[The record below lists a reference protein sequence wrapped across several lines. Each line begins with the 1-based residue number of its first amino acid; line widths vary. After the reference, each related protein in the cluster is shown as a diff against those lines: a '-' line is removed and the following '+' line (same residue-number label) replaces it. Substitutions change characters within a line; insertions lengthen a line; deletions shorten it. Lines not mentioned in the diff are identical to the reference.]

1 MSFSAVP
8 NCTSS
13 ISPSNGAAG
22 SSETGSV
29 FASRLAPLAGST
41 APSAAGSG
49 ATAASDLGCST
60 VEGRRVLLRPCGKT
74 RLALALSKIIPRPTF
89 QYRLL
94 LGIRSTKSIAPIL
107 LLRSAGAILMNMP
120 MRSLSFWWTTGCTC
134 VPFSNAH
141 RSSFR
146 QNGRL
151 RYAPS
156 SFGPSPVITARTACE
171 FSTASCIASSLLLSI
186 STCGSGNKRQI
197 ARCEVAGSN
206 PSVAHPARRCS
217 RAP

>member
-1 MSFSAVP
+1 MP
-8 NCTSS
+8 RRGGPPC
-13 ISPSNGAAG
+13 AA
-22 SSETGSV
+22 
-29 FASRLAPLAGST
+29 APLWKD
-41 APSAAGSG
+41 APG
-49 ATAASDLGCST
+49 LG
-60 VEGRRVLLRPCGKT
+60 LLKDN
-74 RLALALSKIIPRPTF
+74 SRPTS
-89 QYRLL
+89 QYRLSVWF
-94 LGIRSTKSIAPIL
+94 RSTKSIEPII
-107 LLRSAGAILMNMP
+107 LLRSAGAISMNSP
-120 MRSLSFWWTTGCTC
+120 MRSLSFWCTTGCTC

-156 SFGPSPVITARTACE
+156 SSGPSPVITARTACE